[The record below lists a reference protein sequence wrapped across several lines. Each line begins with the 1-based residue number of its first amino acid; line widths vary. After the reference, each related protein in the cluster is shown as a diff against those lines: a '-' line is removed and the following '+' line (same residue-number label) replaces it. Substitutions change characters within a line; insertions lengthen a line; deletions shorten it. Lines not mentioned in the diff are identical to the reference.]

1 MNDKLAVEPS
11 LYIVATPIG
20 NLGDITI
27 RAIEILK
34 SVDCIL
40 TENVRHSSLLLD
52 HYGIK
57 TKTQRYNDQDEKNLA
72 DVIVNQIKNEKM
84 TFAIISDAGT
94 PLISDPGFKLIQKA
108 ALVNINIFS
117 VPGPCA
123 LISALSVSGLATSK
137 FAFEGF
143 LPSQKTALE
152 HRLKLLK
159 SETRTTIFYE
169 APHRI
174 IEFIKSI
181 SRILGSDRRIVIG
194 REITKRFES
203 IYRGKVSEIIAYL
216 DDNPAIVRGEF
227 VVVLSGAEEQF
238 EYSDLDSLLGVLLEE
253 LGLKQAVSLARKIS
267 GVNRNVVYERALK
280 LSSH

>member
-1 MNDKLAVEPS
+1 MNEKFVVESS

-34 SVDCIL
+34 AVDCIL

-57 TKTQRYNDQDEKNLA
+57 TKTRLYNDKNEHDIA
-72 DVIVNQIKNEKM
+72 DAIVKEIINEKM

-94 PLISDPGFKLIQKA
+94 PLISDPGFKLVQQA
-108 ALVNINIFS
+108 AEVNIKVFS

-123 LISALSVSGLATSK
+123 SISALSVSGLPTNK
-137 FAFEGF
+137 FVFEGF
-143 LPSQKTALE
+143 LPPQKIGRE
-152 HRLKLLK
+152 QRLKLLEY
-159 SETRTTIFYE
+159 ETRTTIFYE

-174 IEFIKSI
+174 IEFLKSI
-181 SRILGSDRRIVIG
+181 SRVFGSDRRIVIA

-203 IYRGKVSEIIAYL
+203 IYRGRVSEIITFL
-216 DDNPAIVRGEF
+216 DNNPDVVRGEF
-227 VVVLSGAEEQF
+227 VVILSGAEEQF
-238 EYSDLDSLLGVLLEE
+238 EYSDLDSLLEILLDE
-253 LGLKQAVSLARKIS
+253 LGLKQSVSLARKIS
-267 GVNRNVVYERALK
+267 KVNRNVIYERALK
-280 LSSH
+280 LSSD